1 VSRAFEHFRR
11 TQKVNALMYPVLF
24 KIPQPEATSRLLLFI
39 RPFMMIPLAIFG
51 AFYGMAANVVLFLAW
66 WAILFTAKY
75 PRSMWDFSTRYFR
88 FNTQLNAYSMMLCDV
103 YPPFNGGED
112 NGYPVRVLFEYPERM
127 SRLHL
132 IFRFL
137 LLLPQFF
144 FAIGYGFVSGFV
156 MFANW
161 WAVLFLG
168 RIPDSFFGWIS
179 RYMVWSSRLNAYILL
194 LVDEYPPFH
203 GLQPLSAGDAF
214 E

>member
-1 VSRAFEHFRR
+1 
-11 TQKVNALMYPVLF
+11 MYPVLF
-24 KIPQPEATSRLLLFI
+24 KIPQPEATSRLLLFF

-66 WAILFTAKY
+66 WAILFTGKY

-88 FNTQLNAYSMMLCDV
+88 FNTQLNAYSLMLCDV

-144 FAIGYGFVSGFV
+144 FAIGYGFVSSFV

-168 RIPDSFFGWIS
+168 RIPDGMFGWIS

-203 GLQPLSAGDAF
+203 GLQPLSAADAF
-214 E
+214 D